1 MQEMHQKLLKDKIVD
16 ICTHSPSGFLT
27 EQKPAKFSGQH
38 KSLHNCRGESGR
50 PTDWHRHASMA
61 KSSCYLALKYLNFH
75 KSASTEK

>member
-1 MQEMHQKLLKDKIVD
+1 MHQKLLKDKIVD
-16 ICTHSPSGFLT
+16 ICTHSPSSFLT

-38 KSLHNCRGESGR
+38 KSLHNCHGESGR
-50 PTDWHRHASMA
+50 PTDRHRHPSMA